1 MCGFRSVWLCECVD
15 FVKFGCV
22 YVWILYCEVVCI
34 FGFSEVWVCV
44 CVCIF

>member
-22 YVWILYCEVVCI
+22 YVWILYCELCVFLDFLK
-34 FGFSEVWVCV
+34 FGFV